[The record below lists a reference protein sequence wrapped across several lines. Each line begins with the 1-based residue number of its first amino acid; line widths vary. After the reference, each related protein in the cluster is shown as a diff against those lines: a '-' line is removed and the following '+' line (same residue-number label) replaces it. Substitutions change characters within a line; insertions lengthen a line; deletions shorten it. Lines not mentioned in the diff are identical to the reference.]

1 MKLAPVAPE
10 IPRDQRLA
18 AALYVLSR
26 EDMPVPPPLSER
38 DILRVGAEDVKAS
51 VSMLVH
57 ARPHAFANLFG
68 SLGGTTGAVVG
79 SSLGR
84 LFGDRG
90 RWTAIMAGTILGT
103 YPPAFAGFAIDKVVD
118 QFATKQ

>member
-1 MKLAPVAPE
+1 MKLASPVPE

-26 EDMPVPPPLSER
+26 PDLPVPPPPSER
-38 DILRVGAEDVKAS
+38 DLLVIGADDVKAS
-51 VSMLVH
+51 VSKLVH
-57 ARPHAFANLFG
+57 REPHAFANLFG
-68 SLGGTTGAVVG
+68 SVGGTTGAVMG

-84 LFGDRG
+84 VFGDRG

-103 YPPAFAGFAIDKVVD
+103 YPPAFAGFAIDKLVD